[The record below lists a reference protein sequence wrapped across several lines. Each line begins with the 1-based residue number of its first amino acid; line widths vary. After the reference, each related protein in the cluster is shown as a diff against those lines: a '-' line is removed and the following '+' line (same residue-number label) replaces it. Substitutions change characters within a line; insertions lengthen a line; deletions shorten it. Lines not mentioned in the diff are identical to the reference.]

1 MTIDYA
7 PTSYGTPPPLSSAM
21 TTAPIPGPT
30 LVASR
35 TAAPPTVTPLKRE
48 APALRGQAPEVSILD
63 DPQYPAVWSSYIG
76 QEKAK
81 RQLRLAAASAKAR
94 GVSMPHTL
102 LACGIGGVGKPAL
115 AGLGAREMG
124 TNVKVISGQPS
135 IHTMRK
141 LMLTM
146 EDGDSIFIDEVHQL
160 VSGGRVRAEWL
171 LHYLQDGVLLGPSGP
186 LEVPAV
192 TIIAATTE
200 VGKLPS
206 TIVSRFMVPALCGYS
221 AEEATLIAQQM
232 AAGIFEPFGLS
243 APSWGLFAAVASA
256 GNCNPRAMRQMLC
269 TVRDIALVE
278 GLSVTGAYDIADALD
293 LLEITPDGLTLTMR
307 RYLTTLHDAFDGAA
321 GASTLCNLMQE
332 PGGLIDVERVLQDK
346 GLITLTPR
354 GRQLTDKGV
363 RRAQLAGCS
372 P

>member
-1 MTIDYA
+1 
-7 PTSYGTPPPLSSAM
+7 
-21 TTAPIPGPT
+21 
-30 LVASR
+30 
-35 TAAPPTVTPLKRE
+35 
-48 APALRGQAPEVSILD
+48 
-63 DPQYPAVWSSYIG
+63 
-76 QEKAK
+76 
-81 RQLRLAAASAKAR
+81 
-94 GVSMPHTL
+94 MPHVL
-102 LACGIGGVGKPAL
+102 LACGIGGVGKTAL
-115 AGLGAREMG
+115 AGLVAREMG
-124 TNVKVISGQPS
+124 TQVKVISGQPS

-141 LMLTM
+141 LMLTLD
-146 EDGDSIFIDEVHQL
+146 DGDSIFIDEVHQL
-160 VSGGRVRAEWL
+160 VAGGRVRAEWL

-206 TIVSRFMVPALCGYS
+206 TIVSRFMVPPLSGYS
-221 AEEATLIAQQM
+221 ADEATLIAQQM
-232 AAGIFEPFGLS
+232 AGGIFRACGLPT
-243 APSWGLFAAVASA
+243 PSWDLYAAVASA

-278 GLSVTGAYDIADALD
+278 GLFVTGDYDIAAALD

-321 GASTLCNLMQE
+321 GASTLLNLMQE
-332 PGGLIDVERVLQDK
+332 PGGLIEVERVLQDK

-363 RRAQLAGCS
+363 RRAQLAANAS
-372 P
+372 A